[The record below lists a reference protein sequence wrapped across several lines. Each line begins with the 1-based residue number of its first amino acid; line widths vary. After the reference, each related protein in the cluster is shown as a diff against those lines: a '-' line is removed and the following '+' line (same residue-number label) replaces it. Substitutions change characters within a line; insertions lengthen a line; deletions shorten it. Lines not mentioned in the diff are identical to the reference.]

1 MRAVSKSKAYAVIDG
16 ANWLGNVRVPSMVPA
31 VADMPSP
38 KPAVAAA
45 LKRMRNSY
53 PTFTW

>member
-16 ANWLGNVRVPSMVPA
+16 ATSPGNHRVPSMVPA
-31 VADMPSP
+31 TAETHSPSETI
-38 KPAVAAA
+38 AAA
-45 LKRMRNSY
+45 LERMRNSY